1 MLVKEFYN
9 EVKTKGI
16 KITEYKEK
24 SGIYLAFFG
33 YNGLIYM
40 VDMNQEGKISKETP
54 ATWKS
59 MVANMQED

>member
-1 MLVKEFYN
+1 MSIKDFWN

-16 KITEYKEK
+16 KITEYKDNC
-24 SGIYLAFFG
+24 GIYLAFFE
-33 YNGLIYM
+33 YNGQTYM
-40 VDMNQEGKISKETP
+40 VDMNQEGKILKETP

>member
-1 MLVKEFYN
+1 MSIKQFYN

-16 KITEYKEK
+16 KIAEYKEK
-24 SGIYLAFFG
+24 CGIHLAFFG
-33 YNGLIYM
+33 YNCQTYM

-54 ATWKS
+54 ATWKT